1 MEGKEFEVK
10 ILGES
15 VFDEDTRIVTE
26 DGVYTPRYYDSQDV
40 EFDKKY
46 AYVVDKENPDAIFYP
61 YRGKHTPDS
70 VLPGLYKGKLS
81 MPIFIEPTEEEK
93 PKYILSTHIKD
104 LNITNI
110 IRVLH
115 DNKNFYYTYPET
127 SKLFIPD
134 IEEGDDVLKRAI
146 KLVLKAKNVDLDAC
160 KDRFTDKNALFN
172 FKQVIRKP
180 NTKLSILLF
189 ERGCEALGLKYR
201 IILEEANPN
210 EVIGTSLNSPEAK
223 KNIIRN
229 ITGNPIINNEN
240 VELPDKVKDNFRDDS
255 IDLTGK
261 IIISTDD
268 TFGYT
273 N

>member
-1 MEGKEFEVK
+1 MKGKDIEVK
-10 ILGES
+10 VIEEM
-15 VFDEDTRIVTE
+15 FDDDTRIVTE
-26 DGVYTPRYYDSQDV
+26 DGVYTPRYYDPQDV
-40 EFDKKY
+40 DFDRKY
-46 AYVVDKENPDAIFYP
+46 AYIVEKGNPDALFYP
-61 YRGKHTPDS
+61 YRGKYTSDS

-81 MPIFIEPTEEEK
+81 SPVFIEPTEENK
-93 PKYILSTHIKD
+93 SKFILSSHIKD

-115 DNKNFYYTYPET
+115 DNKNFYYSYPES

-146 KLVLKAKNVDLDAC
+146 KLALKAKNVDLDAC

-172 FKQVIRKP
+172 FKQVIRNP

-210 EVIGTSLNSPEAK
+210 EVIGTPLNGPEAK

-229 ITGNPIINNEN
+229 ITGNPIINNDN
-240 VELPDKVKDNFRDDS
+240 VEIPDKVKDNFRDDS
-255 IDLTGK
+255 MDLTGK